1 MHALFTTPQSA
12 SDLNKYPDSGAT
24 HHLTANLAKLN
35 VRANEYQDSNQIR
48 IGNGLGLS
56 VKHIGS
62 TKLSTPTSSFILQDV
77 LHVPHITKNLILVHK
92 FTTNTNTS
100 IEFHPTYFIVKDR
113 ITKKV
118 LLCGLSRDGLYLFPS
133 AFNKIH
139 LSSSAF
145 VGERTSPN

>member
-1 MHALFTTPQSA
+1 MHALFTTPQFA
-12 SDLNKYPDSGAT
+12 SNLNRYLNSGTT
-24 HHLTANLAKLN
+24 HHIIANLANLN
-35 VRANEYQDSNQIR
+35 VRANEYQDSDQIQ

-62 TKLSTPTSSFILQDV
+62 TKLSTPTSSFILHDV
-77 LHVPHITKNLILVHK
+77 LHVPYITKNLILVHK
-92 FTTNTNTS
+92 FTTDTNTS

-113 ITKKV
+113 TMEKV
-118 LLCGLSRDGLYLFPS
+118 LLRKLSRDGLYLFPS

-145 VGERTSPN
+145 IGECTSPD